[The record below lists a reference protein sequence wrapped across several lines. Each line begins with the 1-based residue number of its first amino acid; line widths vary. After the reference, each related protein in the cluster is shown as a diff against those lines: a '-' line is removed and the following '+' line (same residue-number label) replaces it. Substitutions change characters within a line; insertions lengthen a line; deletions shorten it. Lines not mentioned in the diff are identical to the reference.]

1 MNKYRIMKDNRGASL
16 VMVLLA
22 MMFVGIIA
30 AIALAIT
37 VGNSKSSKATMDTSK
52 NFYSTESIL
61 DDLEMYLKKLAT
73 NAATE
78 AYASSLTK
86 LGTGIDVEGD
96 FESTFA
102 TKIYDLLRGDGTNG
116 IITGNVG
123 ADRSFNLDLL
133 QDICYDRYGITSNS

>member
-61 DDLEMYLKKLAT
+61 DDLEMYLKK
-73 NAATE
+73 
-78 AYASSLTK
+78 
-86 LGTGIDVEGD
+86 
-96 FESTFA
+96 
-102 TKIYDLLRGDGTNG
+102 
-116 IITGNVG
+116 
-123 ADRSFNLDLL
+123 RSYRS
-133 QDICYDRYGITSNS
+133 ICIKSYQTWHRHRCRERF